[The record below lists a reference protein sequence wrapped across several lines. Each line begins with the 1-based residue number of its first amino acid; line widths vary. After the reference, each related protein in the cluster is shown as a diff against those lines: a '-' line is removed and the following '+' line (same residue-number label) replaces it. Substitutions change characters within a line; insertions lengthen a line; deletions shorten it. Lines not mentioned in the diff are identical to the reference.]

1 MSLLETKS
9 DCASPVIAPVN
20 RPHHLATEISVWAP
34 VVALGALA
42 LVAGIMLWLRVT
54 GY

>member
-1 MSLLETKS
+1 MALIEAKS
-9 DCASPVIAPVN
+9 GCVPPAIAPVN
-20 RPHHLATEISVWAP
+20 RVHHLATQISVWAP
-34 VVALGALA
+34 IVALGALT

>member
-1 MSLLETKS
+1 MALLEAKS
-9 DCASPVIAPVN
+9 GCVPPAIAPVH
-20 RPHHLATEISVWAP
+20 RVHHLATEISVRAP
-34 VVALGALA
+34 VVALGALT

>member
-1 MSLLETKS
+1 MALLKAKS
-9 DCASPVIAPVN
+9 GCVPPAIAPV
-20 RPHHLATEISVWAP
+20 HHVHRLATEISVWAP
-34 VVALGALA
+34 VVALGALS